1 MVSSVWSVAALSLSS
16 CPPSF
21 HHLSSSPNPRVYAG
35 HRKQHVFC
43 CKNSQEHAKPSCCV
57 QDQQQLGTRRRGFM
71 LDLGFAAF
79 SFPAIVSNAMAKD
92 IEVAE
97 GYRVYTD
104 DENKYKIVIPKDWQM
119 GAAEPRGFNN
129 ITAFY
134 PEDGS
139 GSNVSIV
146 ITGLGADFTRM
157 ESFGK
162 VDEFAETLV
171 SGLDRSW
178 KDPPGVTA
186 KLIDCKASK
195 GIYYIQ
201 YTLQNPGEARRY
213 LYSALGMA
221 SNGWVNRLFTVTGQ
235 FMEDKKDKYSSEIE
249 KVVTSFSFI

>member
-1 MVSSVWSVAALSLSS
+1 MASSVWSAAALSLSS
-16 CPPSF
+16 RPPHF
-21 HHLSSSPNPRVYAG
+21 CHLSSSPNPRGY
-35 HRKQHVFC
+35 RKQHVFC
-43 CKNSQEHAKPSCCV
+43 CKSSQEDAKPSCYV
-57 QDQQQLGTRRRGFM
+57 EDQQQLGTRRRGFIF
-71 LDLGFAAF
+71 DLGFAAF
-79 SFPAIVSNAMAKD
+79 SFPAIVSDAMAKD
-92 IEVAE
+92 IDVPE
-97 GYRVYTD
+97 GFRVYTD
-104 DENKYKIVIPKDWQM
+104 DANKFKIMIPKDWQM
-119 GAAEPRGFNN
+119 GAAEPRGFNS

-146 ITGLGADFTRM
+146 ITGLGADFTKM

-162 VDEFAETLV
+162 VDEFADTLV

-178 KDPPGVTA
+178 KNPPGVAA

-201 YTLQNPGEARRY
+201 YSLQNPGEGRRY

-235 FMEDKKDKYSSEIE
+235 FMEDEKDKYSSEMA
-249 KVVTSFSFI
+249 KVVSSFSFI